1 MTFPSFRE
9 NHQYVEETREL
20 LRFEGAV
27 PEEENGGLTELVSSS
42 QSHPMLCFDKIKR
55 YPRGFRFAAKPL
67 VGIRQMALAWELDP
81 ELDHV
86 KLFRGWKG
94 QLKTYLSF
102 FSQGGQRRFC

>member
-27 PEEENGGLTELVSSS
+27 PEEEIGDLTELVSSS
-42 QSHPMLCFDKIKR
+42 PSHPMLCFDNIKR

-67 VGIRQMALAWELDP
+67 VGIRQMALARELDS
-81 ELDHV
+81 ELAHV

-94 QLKTYLSF
+94 HLKNF
-102 FSQGGQRRFC
+102 FSFSFQGGQRRFC

>member
-9 NHQYVEETREL
+9 NHQNVEETREL

-27 PEEENGGLTELVSSS
+27 PGEENGGLTELVSSS
-42 QSHPMLCFDKIKR
+42 QRHPMVCFDNIKR

-67 VGIRQMALAWELDP
+67 VGIRQMALARELDP
-81 ELDHV
+81 ELAHV

-94 QLKTYLSF
+94 QLKTYLSLS
-102 FSQGGQRRFC
+102 SQGGQRRFC